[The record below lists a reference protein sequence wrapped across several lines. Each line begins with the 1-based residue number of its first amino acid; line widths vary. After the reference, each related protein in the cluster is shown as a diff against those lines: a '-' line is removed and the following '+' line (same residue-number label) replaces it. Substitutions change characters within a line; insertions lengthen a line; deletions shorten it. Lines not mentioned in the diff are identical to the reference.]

1 MPKHGRDGHG
11 TAQPAL
17 GERRHK
23 TMPKSE
29 FALSGYRAMWLFAMF
44 DLPMD
49 KPELRLEYAR
59 FRRNLLKRGFT
70 MLQFSVYAHY
80 VASEESDDT
89 LRKKVQAALPD
100 HGQVRLI
107 SITDRQFEKME
118 VYVGK
123 KRRRVEDPPSQL
135 MLF

>member
-1 MPKHGRDGHG
+1 
-11 TAQPAL
+11 
-17 GERRHK
+17 
-23 TMPKSE
+23 
-29 FALSGYRAMWLFAMF
+29 MWLFAMF

-59 FRRNLLKRGFT
+59 FRRGLLKQGFT
-70 MLQFSVYAHY
+70 MLQYSVHAHY
-80 VASEESDDT
+80 AASEESDET
-89 LRKKVQAALPD
+89 LRKKVQAALPP

-107 SITDRQFEKME
+107 SLTDRQFEKME

-123 KRRRVEDPPSQL
+123 KRRRVEDPPQQM